1 MARPKK
7 LPISDIK
14 LTEPKTRVAKIDFKE
29 LAQKLQDA
37 LAKEI
42 ADNQQMAQNNANLHA
57 LIARQEVIIQYLES
71 KLI

>member
-7 LPISDIK
+7 LNVSNIK
-14 LTEPKTRVAKIDFKE
+14 LTEPKLRKVDFKD

-42 ADNQQMAQNNANLHA
+42 TENQQMAANNAQLHA
-57 LIARQEVIIQYLES
+57 IIARQEVIIQYLES
-71 KLI
+71 KLA

>member
-7 LPISDIK
+7 LNVSNIK
-14 LTEPKTRVAKIDFKE
+14 LTEPKLRKVDFQD

-42 ADNQQMAQNNANLHA
+42 AENQQMAQNNANLHA

-71 KLI
+71 KLR

>member
-7 LPISDIK
+7 LPLSNIK
-14 LTEPKTRVAKIDFKE
+14 LTEPKTRRVDFKE

-42 ADNQQMAQNNANLHA
+42 AENQQLTQNNVNLHA

-71 KLI
+71 KFK

>member
-1 MARPKK
+1 MARPRK
-7 LPISDIK
+7 LPVSDIK

>member
-7 LPISDIK
+7 LAVSNIK
-14 LTEPKTRVAKIDFKE
+14 LTEPKPRKVDFKD

-42 ADNQQMAQNNANLHA
+42 TENQQMAANNAQLHA
-57 LIARQEVIIQYLES
+57 IIARQEVIIQYLES
-71 KLI
+71 KLA

>member
-7 LPISDIK
+7 LPVSDIK
-14 LTEPKTRVAKIDFKE
+14 LTEPKPRKVDFKA
-29 LAQKLQDA
+29 LAEKLQDA

-42 ADNQQMAQNNANLHA
+42 ADNQQMAQNNANLVAH
-57 LIARQEVIIQYLES
+57 IARLEVIIQYLES

>member
-7 LPISDIK
+7 LPVSDIK
-14 LTEPKTRVAKIDFKE
+14 LTEPKPRKVDFKAVAE
-29 LAQKLQDA
+29 RLQNA
-37 LAKEI
+37 LAKEM
-42 ADNQQMAQNNANLHA
+42 AENQQMAQNNANLHA

>member
-1 MARPKK
+1 MARPRK
-7 LPISDIK
+7 LPISNIK
-14 LTEPKTRVAKIDFKE
+14 LTEPKTRVAKVDFKA
-29 LAQKLQDA
+29 LAEKLQDA

>member
-7 LPISDIK
+7 LNVSNIQLK
-14 LTEPKTRVAKIDFKE
+14 EPKPRKVDFKD

-42 ADNQQMAQNNANLHA
+42 TENQQMAANNANLHA

-71 KLI
+71 KIR

>member
-7 LPISDIK
+7 LPISNIK

-57 LIARQEVIIQYLES
+57 LVARQEVIIQYLES

>member
-7 LPISDIK
+7 LKVADIK
-14 LTEPKTRVAKIDFKE
+14 LTEPKPRKVDFKE

-42 ADNQQMAQNNANLHA
+42 TENQQMAQNNANLHA
-57 LIARQEVIIQYLES
+57 VIARQEVIIQYLES
-71 KLI
+71 KLR

>member
-57 LIARQEVIIQYLES
+57 LVARQEVIIQYLES